1 MSDTTD
7 PASDGDTSDD
17 PGGSADAGAAT
28 TTPTFSQADIDRI
41 VRDRLNRQK
50 AQFADYDELKTR
62 AARLDEIEAAQKT
75 ELEKAQEKLQQFEK
89 QAADATQLAADNAL
103 RAAVISE
110 AARKNVVDPDAV
122 LALLDKSLLELDD
135 SGAPKNLS
143 DAIDSLL
150 QAKPYLAGTRP
161 TGSADLGAR
170 GSSEPGQLSREDISA
185 LSAAGK
191 HAEILQAKAQ
201 GRLANV
207 LGTKP

>member
-1 MSDTTD
+1 MPD
-7 PASDGDTSDD
+7 PIPAPEPTPEPTPEPKAD
-17 PGGSADAGAAT
+17 PK
-28 TTPTFSQADIDRI
+28 PERTFTQTELDRHI
-41 VRDRLNRQK
+41 ADRLVRQK

-62 AARLDEIEAAQKT
+62 ASKLDEIEAAQKT
-75 ELEKAQEKLQQFEK
+75 ELEKAQERTAQLEK

-122 LALLDKSLLELDD
+122 LAMLDKSLLELDD

-161 TGSADLGAR
+161 TTGSADLGAR
-170 GSSEPGQLSREDISA
+170 GSSAPGQLSREDISA

-191 HAEILQAKAQ
+191 HAEILQAKAE
-201 GRLANV
+201 GRLADV
-207 LGTKP
+207 LGTKT